1 MTKQTVEPL
10 KSSKDIAKI
19 EQYLHGCNKCEY
31 VIWILGLNSGLRVSD
46 IVALNVCDVVDKT
59 HISVIEKKLVKQK
72 KFYINNKL
80 QQVLIEYTKD
90 KKRRT
95 LVLR

>member
-59 HISVIEKKLVKQK
+59 HISVVEK
-72 KFYINNKL
+72 NS
-80 QQVLIEYTKD
+80 
-90 KKRRT
+90 
-95 LVLR
+95 